1 MNIPSSTTRDYMA
14 EMEVLVQTKPDN
26 VQISELMLWLD
37 HMPNLDVFTTSNGP
51 AAESGKIE
59 QLNLESVQK
68 AYEADALKL
77 SHDMARF
84 SEYQSKV
91 EKTDR
96 KTAIARVLHTKN
108 EHKRGASMIVD
119 FMNRNCR
126 IKSNEY
132 DDEHFCITEVSVM
145 KSKPITRIRIRRII
159 LPT

>member
-1 MNIPSSTTRDYMA
+1 MA

-91 EKTDR
+91 EKTER
-96 KTAIARVLHTKN
+96 KTAIARVLHTKKN
-108 EHKRGASMIVD
+108 TNAV
-119 FMNRNCR
+119 
-126 IKSNEY
+126 
-132 DDEHFCITEVSVM
+132 
-145 KSKPITRIRIRRII
+145 
-159 LPT
+159 LP